1 MSDSR
6 QVVEEE
12 KETYQDT
19 EYSHKSFSQSS
30 HKESIY
36 LKLNNLVLHWSAF
49 QLQIKL

>member
-1 MSDSR
+1 MSDSG
-6 QVVEEE
+6 QVAEEGE
-12 KETYQDT
+12 EMYQDT

-36 LKLNNLVLHWSAF
+36 LKPSNLVFRWSAF